1 MKKVLVILCLSMV
14 TLFAFTGC
22 NGNDIVEAEET
33 MVSDVLTPTDDSN
46 NGNVSDSNGVIGDEN
61 KTDNSTSSSTKSSDN
76 DNNSKTRSA
85 TSNTNDSN
93 RDNTTNSTDTPIV

>member
-33 MVSDVLTPTDDSN
+33 MVSDVLTPTDGSN

-61 KTDNSTSSSTKSSDN
+61 ETESSTNASTKSSSSEN
-76 DNNSKTRSA
+76 KTRTA

-93 RDNTTNSTDTPIV
+93 NNNSTNSTDTPIV

>member
-33 MVSDVLTPTDDSN
+33 MVSDVLNPTDDSN
-46 NGNVSDSNGVIGDEN
+46 NGNVSDSNGIIGDEN
-61 KTDNSTSSSTKSSDN
+61 ETESSTNASTKKSDN
-76 DNNSKTRSA
+76 DNKTRTA

-93 RDNTTNSTDTPIV
+93 NDNSTNSTDTPIV

>member
-33 MVSDVLTPTDDSN
+33 MVSDVLTPTDGSN

-61 KTDNSTSSSTKSSDN
+61 ETESSTNASTKKSDN
-76 DNNSKTRSA
+76 DNKTRTA

-93 RDNTTNSTDTPIV
+93 NDNSTNSTDTPIV

>member
-22 NGNDIVEAEET
+22 NGNDVVEAEET
-33 MVSDVLTPTDDSN
+33 MVSDVLTSTDGSN

-61 KTDNSTSSSTKSSDN
+61 ETESNTNASTKSSSSEYN
-76 DNNSKTRSA
+76 KTRSA

-93 RDNTTNSTDTPIV
+93 NNNTTNSTDTPIV

>member
-33 MVSDVLTPTDDSN
+33 MVSDVLTPTDGSN

-61 KTDNSTSSSTKSSDN
+61 ETESSTNASTKTSDN
-76 DNNSKTRSA
+76 DNNSKTRTA
-85 TSNTNDSN
+85 TSNINDSN

>member
-33 MVSDVLTPTDDSN
+33 MVSDILNPTDDSN
-46 NGNVSDSNGVIGDEN
+46 NGNVSDSNGIIGDEN
-61 KTDNSTSSSTKSSDN
+61 ETESSTNASTKSSSSE
-76 DNNSKTRSA
+76 NNKTRSA
-85 TSNTNDSN
+85 TSNTNHSN
-93 RDNTTNSTDTPIV
+93 NNNSTNSTDTPIV

>member
-33 MVSDVLTPTDDSN
+33 MVSDVLTSTDGSN
-46 NGNVSDSNGVIGDEN
+46 NGNVSDSNGIIGDEN
-61 KTDNSTSSSTKSSDN
+61 ETESSTNASTKTSDN
-76 DNNSKTRSA
+76 DNNSKTRTA
-85 TSNTNDSN
+85 TSNINDSN

>member
-33 MVSDVLTPTDDSN
+33 MVSDILNPTDDSN
-46 NGNVSDSNGVIGDEN
+46 NGNVSDSNGIIGDEN
-61 KTDNSTSSSTKSSDN
+61 ETESSTNASTKSSSSE
-76 DNNSKTRSA
+76 NNKTRTA
-85 TSNTNDSN
+85 ISNTNDSN
-93 RDNTTNSTDTPIV
+93 NNTTNSTDTPIV

>member
-33 MVSDVLTPTDDSN
+33 MVSDVLTSTDGSN
-46 NGNVSDSNGVIGDEN
+46 NGNVSDSNGIIGDEN
-61 KTDNSTSSSTKSSDN
+61 ETESSTNASTKSSSSE
-76 DNNSKTRSA
+76 NNKTRTA
-85 TSNTNDSN
+85 TSNTNHSN
-93 RDNTTNSTDTPIV
+93 NDNTTNSTDTPIV

>member
-33 MVSDVLTPTDDSN
+33 MVSDVLTPTDGSN
-46 NGNVSDSNGVIGDEN
+46 NGNVSDSNGVISDEN
-61 KTDNSTSSSTKSSDN
+61 ETESSTNASTKSSSSE
-76 DNNSKTRSA
+76 NNKTRSA

-93 RDNTTNSTDTPIV
+93 NDNTTNSTDTPIV

>member
-33 MVSDVLTPTDDSN
+33 MVSDILNPTDDSN
-46 NGNVSDSNGVIGDEN
+46 NGNVSDSNGIIGDEN
-61 KTDNSTSSSTKSSDN
+61 ETESSTNASTKTSDN
-76 DNNSKTRSA
+76 DNNSKTRTA

-93 RDNTTNSTDTPIV
+93 NNNTKSTDTPIV